1 MDETLRIV
9 HHLYGEDTDPADLRR
24 LLEDEALRQE
34 YEALSEVKFHL
45 DHRKRARPDAQV
57 IDRIVAAA
65 ATPQHRATPHQ
76 RHDRAAR
83 PGRAT
88 RRFRAIG
95 AVSAVLAVVLAVG
108 IGLDQFQSFI
118 PGASQT
124 DAAMEAPAA
133 VEDAEALE
141 IHALTMQAPAAAE
154 DAEALESHALRM
166 EAPAAAEDAKAL
178 EIQAFPEEA
187 PALAGARQ
195 PELLRLEESRAVQ
208 PNTPA
213 LAERAKRED
222 AFLDDA
228 RDEITVPSWDETD
241 ELLRVHR
248 RIEMIRARSLDL
260 TWDEAAVISLDSLPT
275 EPNAAA
281 GLEAAS
287 TRRRDNQ

>member
-1 MDETLRIV
+1 MDEMLRIV
-9 HHLYGEDTDPADLRR
+9 HHLYGEEADPADLRR

-65 ATPQHRATPHQ
+65 ATPQHSATPHQ

-108 IGLDQFQSFI
+108 IGLDQLQSFI
-118 PGASQT
+118 PSASQT
-124 DAAMEAPAA
+124 GAVME
-133 VEDAEALE
+133 
-141 IHALTMQAPAAAE
+141 APAAAE
-154 DAEALESHALRM
+154 DAEALEIRAV
-166 EAPAAAEDAKAL
+166 
-178 EIQAFPEEA
+178 PEEA
-187 PALAGARQ
+187 PATAGTRQ
-195 PELLRLEESRAVQ
+195 PESLRLEQSRAVQ
-208 PNTPA
+208 PNA
-213 LAERAKRED
+213 LALPARAERED
-222 AFLDDA
+222 AFLDDILVGEVKEEA
-228 RDEITVPSWDETD
+228 VPSWDD
-241 ELLRVHR
+241 ADDLLRVHR

-275 EPNAAA
+275 EPNAAS

>member
-108 IGLDQFQSFI
+108 IGLDPFQSFI

-124 DAAMEAPAA
+124 DA
-133 VEDAEALE
+133 V
-141 IHALTMQAPAAAE
+141 
-154 DAEALESHALRM
+154 M
-166 EAPAAAEDAKAL
+166 EAPAAAENAEAL
-178 EIQAFPEEA
+178 EIRVSSEEA
-187 PALAGARQ
+187 LATAGARQ
-195 PELLRLEESRAVQ
+195 PESLRLVESRAVQ

-275 EPNAAA
+275 EPSAAV

>member
-65 ATPQHRATPHQ
+65 ATPQRSATPHQ

-108 IGLDQFQSFI
+108 IGLDPFQSFI
-118 PGASQT
+118 PNASQT
-124 DAAMEAPAA
+124 DTVMEAPAV

-141 IHALTMQAPAAAE
+141 I
-154 DAEALESHALRM
+154 HALRM
-166 EAPAAAEDAKAL
+166 EAPAAAEDAEAL
-178 EIQAFPEEA
+178 EIRVSPEEA
-187 PALAGARQ
+187 LATAGARQ
-195 PELLRLEESRAVQ
+195 PESLRLVESRAVQ

-213 LAERAKRED
+213 LAERAERED

-228 RDEITVPSWDETD
+228 RDEASVPSWDETD

>member
-65 ATPQHRATPHQ
+65 ATPQHSATPHK

-118 PGASQT
+118 PNASQT
-124 DAAMEAPAA
+124 DTAME
-133 VEDAEALE
+133 
-141 IHALTMQAPAAAE
+141 APAAAE
-154 DAEALESHALRM
+154 DAEALEIQALS
-166 EAPAAAEDAKAL
+166 EGAPAT
-178 EIQAFPEEA
+178 
-187 PALAGARQ
+187 AGARQ
-195 PELLRLEESRAVQ
+195 PESLRPGESRAVQ
-208 PNTPA
+208 PNVPA
-213 LAERAKRED
+213 LAERED
-222 AFLDDA
+222 AYLDDILVGEVKEEA
-228 RDEITVPSWDETD
+228 VPSWDD
-241 ELLRVHR
+241 AGELLRVHR

-275 EPNAAA
+275 EPNAAS

>member
-9 HHLYGEDTDPADLRR
+9 HHLYGEDADPADLRR
-24 LLEDEALRQE
+24 LLEDEALREE

-65 ATPQHRATPHQ
+65 ATPQHSATPHK

-118 PGASQT
+118 PNASQT
-124 DAAMEAPAA
+124 DTAME
-133 VEDAEALE
+133 
-141 IHALTMQAPAAAE
+141 APAAAE
-154 DAEALESHALRM
+154 DAEALEIQALSEDAPATAGTRQPESLRPGESRALR
-166 EAPAAAEDAKAL
+166 PN
-178 EIQAFPEEA
+178 A
-187 PALAGARQ
+187 PAL
-195 PELLRLEESRAVQ
+195 
-208 PNTPA
+208 PA
-213 LAERAKRED
+213 LAEREA

-228 RDEITVPSWDETD
+228 RDEATVPSWDEAD

-260 TWDEAAVISLDSLPT
+260 TWDEAAVMSLDSLPT
-275 EPNAAA
+275 EPNAAS

>member
-1 MDETLRIV
+1 MDETLHIL
-9 HHLYGEDTDPADLRR
+9 HHLYGEETDPAELRR
-24 LLEDEALRQE
+24 LLEDEALREE

-57 IDRIVAAA
+57 IDRIVAAV
-65 ATPQHRATPHQ
+65 ATPQRGVSARK

-118 PGASQT
+118 PSASQS
-124 DAAMEAPAA
+124 DAVMEAPAA
-133 VEDAEALE
+133 EKVESFAREV
-141 IHALTMQAPAAAE
+141 PAT
-154 DAEALESHALRM
+154 
-166 EAPAAAEDAKAL
+166 
-178 EIQAFPEEA
+178 
-187 PALAGARQ
+187 AGTRQ
-195 PELLRLEESRAVQ
+195 PLALRLEENRAAR
-208 PNTPA
+208 PDTPA
-213 LAERAKRED
+213 PAEFEVG
-222 AFLDDA
+222 FLDDDLA
-228 RDEITVPSWDETD
+228 EEAKKAVPSWDEAD

-260 TWDEAAVISLDSLPT
+260 TWDEAAVMSLDSLPT
-275 EPNAAA
+275 EPDVAS

-287 TRRRDNQ
+287 TRQTRRDNQ